1 MLLNQNFC
9 NTRAIGILVHFVV
22 AMNEHN
28 YVGILLKRVMYEEV
42 ACHKVMSVRHGSIEH
57 FFNAERCYR
66 NNLVPADVRFGDV
79 LQLLTRQSFGET
91 CEAGARNAR
100 GEQRLAVVCHAH
112 GRSNRSPAHARCFF
126 CGRDEKLP
134 RLFRQGVYIDVV
146 GDSTERA
153 LQVFDN

>member
-9 NTRAIGILVHFVV
+9 NTRAIGIFIHFIISVYK
-22 AMNEHN
+22 HN
-28 YVGILLKRVMYEEV
+28 YVGILLERVMYEEV

-100 GEQRLAVVCHAH
+100 GEQRRAV
-112 GRSNRSPAHARCFF
+112 RSEEHTSELH
-126 CGRDEKLP
+126 
-134 RLFRQGVYIDVV
+134 
-146 GDSTERA
+146 
-153 LQVFDN
+153 